1 MQGPNLLRFF
11 KFLLIVVVLLVGFIA
26 ALFIASVEEQPLVV
40 ATSAT
45 QVNDAESVQE
55 LIAQIKQSVQ
65 DRTLDQQIPLTE
77 NQLNSLVG
85 FLQRAK
91 AQFHGQVNITPV
103 ASSISASYQLPPNPL
118 GRYVN
123 FSALVLPGE
132 GLQLDEVRLGSIV
145 LPGKNTLATLVWL
158 ADWWTDSDIASQFV
172 QQIDSIR
179 MFQGSM
185 IIAMRPLDAFLRNL
199 KELKRDI
206 GEESELSV
214 ATAHYL
220 RFLANLE
227 VGRRPTAQSLGRYIQ
242 PLFAEAL
249 SRSSEDSADEENE
262 AAIMALATYAGH
274 HRFANFVG
282 DVQPVP
288 KRIAAP
294 LKLPTLMNRGDLSQ
308 HCIFSAAIKVLS
320 EQGLTAAIGEFKEL
334 MDRGA
339 GGSGYS
345 FVDLAADHAG
355 VKFALVATDD
365 KTAFLLRKLLA
376 KSVSERTFFPETQ
389 GLPENLNKASFTQQ
403 FKQVDSPQYKELLN
417 QIDQRIA
424 SLPMSQLKGSE

>member
-1 MQGPNLLRFF
+1 MLRFI
-11 KFLLIVVVLLVGFIA
+11 KFLLIVLVLLIGLGVG
-26 ALFIASVEEQPLVV
+26 LFIASVEDKPLVV

-45 QVNDAESVQE
+45 QVDDADSVKE
-55 LIAQIKQSVQ
+55 LIEQIKQSVR

-91 AQFHGQVNITPV
+91 AQFHGQANITPL
-103 ASSISASYQLPPNPL
+103 ASSLSASYQLPPNPI

-123 FSALVLPGE
+123 FSALILPGQ

-145 LPGKNTLATLVWL
+145 LPGKQTLATLVWL
-158 ADWWTDSDIASQFV
+158 VDWWTNSTIASQFV

-185 IIAMRPLDAFLRNL
+185 VIAMRPLDAFLRNL
-199 KELKRDI
+199 KDLKRDT
-206 GEESELSV
+206 GEESDLSL
-214 ATAHYL
+214 ATAYYL
-220 RFLANLE
+220 RFLAELD
-227 VGRRPTAQSLGRYIQ
+227 VGQRPTAQSLARFIQ

-249 SRSSEDSADEENE
+249 SRSNQGTAADENE
-262 AAIMALATYAGH
+262 AAIMALATFAGH
-274 HRFANFVG
+274 HRFASFIG
-282 DVQPVP
+282 DIQPKP
-288 KRIAAP
+288 KRVAVP
-294 LKLPTLMNRGDLSQ
+294 RNMPTLMHRTDLSQ
-308 HCIFSAAIKVLS
+308 HFIFSAAIKVLS

-355 VKFALVATDD
+355 VKFALVATDE
-365 KTAFLLRKLLA
+365 KTAFALQGLL
-376 KSVSERTFFPETQ
+376 SENASESSFFPDTT
-389 GLPENLNKASFTQQ
+389 GLPENLNKSEFTKE
-403 FKQVDSPQYKELLN
+403 FKQVDSPEYKRLLN
-417 QIDQRIA
+417 EIDQRI
-424 SLPMSQLKGSE
+424 SLLPMSRLSPAK

>member
-1 MQGPNLLRFF
+1 MLRFF
-11 KFLLIVVVLLVGFIA
+11 KYLLIVLVLLIGLGV
-26 ALFIASVEEQPLVV
+26 ALFIASVEDEPLVV

-45 QVNDAESVQE
+45 QVDDADSVKE
-55 LIAQIKQSVQ
+55 LIEQIKQSVR

-91 AQFHGQVNITPV
+91 AQFHGQANITPL
-103 ASSISASYQLPPNPL
+103 ASSLSASYQLPPNPV

-123 FSALVLPGE
+123 FSALILPGQ

-145 LPGKNTLATLVWL
+145 LPGKQTLATLVWL
-158 ADWWTDSDIASQFV
+158 ADWWTNSTIASQFV

-185 IIAMRPLDAFLRNL
+185 VIAMRPLDAFLRNL
-199 KELKRDI
+199 KDLKRDI
-206 GEESELSV
+206 GEETDLSL

-220 RFLANLE
+220 RFLAELD
-227 VGRRPTAQSLGRYIQ
+227 VGQRPTAQSLARFIQ

-249 SRSSEDSADEENE
+249 SRSNQATAAEENE
-262 AAIMALATYAGH
+262 AAIMALATFAGH
-274 HRFANFVG
+274 HRFASFIG
-282 DVQPVP
+282 DIQPKP
-288 KRIAAP
+288 KRVAVP
-294 LKLPTLMNRGDLSQ
+294 RNMPTLMHRTDLSQ
-308 HCIFSAAIKVLS
+308 HFIFSAAIKVLS

-355 VKFALVATDD
+355 VKFALVATDE
-365 KTAFLLRKLLA
+365 KTAFALQRLL
-376 KSVSERTFFPETQ
+376 SENASESSFFPDTS
-389 GLPENLNKASFTQQ
+389 GLPENLNKSEFTKT
-403 FKQVDSPQYKELLN
+403 FKQVDSPEYKRLLDE
-417 QIDQRIA
+417 IDQRI
-424 SLPMSQLKGSE
+424 SLLPVSRLPPAR

>member
-1 MQGPNLLRFF
+1 LLRFF
-11 KFLLIVVVLLVGFIA
+11 KFLLIVLVLLIGLGV
-26 ALFIASVEEQPLVV
+26 ALFIASVEDEPLVV

-45 QVNDAESVQE
+45 QVDDADSVKE
-55 LIAQIKQSVQ
+55 LIEQIKQSVR

-91 AQFHGQVNITPV
+91 AQFHGQANITPL
-103 ASSISASYQLPPNPL
+103 ASSLSASYQLPPNPV

-123 FSALVLPGE
+123 FSALILPGQ

-145 LPGKNTLATLVWL
+145 LPGKQTLATLVWL
-158 ADWWTDSDIASQFV
+158 VDWWTNSTIASQFV

-185 IIAMRPLDAFLRNL
+185 VIAMRPLDAFLRNL
-199 KELKRDI
+199 KDLKRDI
-206 GEESELSV
+206 GEESDLSL

-220 RFLANLE
+220 RFLAELD
-227 VGRRPTAQSLGRYIQ
+227 VGQRPTAQSLGRFIQ

-249 SRSSEDSADEENE
+249 SRSNQGTAADENE
-262 AAIMALATYAGH
+262 AAIMALATFAGH
-274 HRFANFVG
+274 HRFASFIG
-282 DVQPVP
+282 DIQPKP
-288 KRIAAP
+288 KRVAVP
-294 LKLPTLMNRGDLSQ
+294 RNMPTLMRRTDLSQ
-308 HCIFSAAIKVLS
+308 HFIFSAAIKVLS
-320 EQGLTAAIGEFKEL
+320 EQGLTDAIGEFKEL

-355 VKFALVATDD
+355 VKFALVATDE
-365 KTAFLLRKLLA
+365 KTAFAIQRLL
-376 KSVSERTFFPETQ
+376 SENARESSFFPDTT
-389 GLPENLNKASFTQQ
+389 GLPENLNKSEFTKK
-403 FKQVDSPQYKELLN
+403 FKQVDSPEYKRLLN
-417 QIDQRIA
+417 EIDQRI
-424 SLPMSQLKGSE
+424 SLLPMSRLSPAK

>member
-1 MQGPNLLRFF
+1 VLRLF
-11 KFLLIVVVLLVGFIA
+11 KFFITVVVLLVGLIA
-26 ALFIASVEEQPLVV
+26 SLFIASVEDQPLVV

-55 LIAQIKQSVQ
+55 LIVQIKQSVQ

-91 AQFHGQVNITPV
+91 AQFHGQVNITPA
-103 ASSISASYQLPPNPL
+103 ASSISASYQLPPNPI

-123 FSALVLPGE
+123 FSALVVPGE
-132 GLQLDEVRLGSIV
+132 GLQLDEVRLGSII
-145 LPGKNTLATLVWL
+145 LPGKNTLATLLWL
-158 ADWWTDSDIASQFV
+158 VDWWTDSDIASQFV

-199 KELKRDI
+199 KDLKQDI
-206 GEESELSV
+206 GEESDLSIT
-214 ATAHYL
+214 TAHYL

-227 VGRRPTAQSLGRYIQ
+227 VGRRPMAQSLGRYIQ

-249 SRSSEDSADEENE
+249 SRSNTDSADEENE

-282 DVQPVP
+282 NVQPDP
-288 KRIAAP
+288 MRIAAP
-294 LKLPTLMNRGDLSQ
+294 IKLPTLKKRGDLSQ
-308 HCIFSAAIKVLS
+308 HFIFSAAIKVLS

-345 FVDLAADHAG
+345 FVDLTADHAG
-355 VKFALVATDD
+355 VKFALIATDK
-365 KTAFLLRKLLA
+365 KTAFSLQKLLA
-376 KSVSERTFFPETQ
+376 KSVSESTFFPNIE
-389 GLPENLNKASFTQQ
+389 GLPENLNKTSFTQQ
-403 FKQVDSPQYKELLN
+403 FKQVDSPQYKKLLN
-417 QIDQRIA
+417 EIDQRIT
-424 SLPMSQLKGSE
+424 SLPMSQLSTSE